1 MTPAGGWCV
10 RDGVF
15 DVRQNVRHFIGGISV
30 RSHRLA
36 PLVWGQL
43 SYGQR
48 GHSRFRVN
56 DLNTSNKGHLVS

>member
-36 PLVWGQL
+36 PLVSGDSCHMDSEVIL
-43 SYGQR
+43 
-48 GHSRFRVN
+48 
-56 DLNTSNKGHLVS
+56 DLG

>member
-30 RSHRLA
+30 RSHR
-36 PLVWGQL
+36 WFGGQL